1 MKTIGI
7 ILLAIGLLMTVITGF
22 TFVTKEK
29 VVDVGPL
36 EVNKQE
42 RHPIYWSPI
51 TGLVLAGGGV
61 VLLVLSRRK
70 VT

>member
-1 MKTIGI
+1 MKSIGI
-7 ILLAIGLLMTVITGF
+7 VLLVIGLLMTVITGF
-22 TFVTKEK
+22 TIVTKEK

-42 RHPIYWSPI
+42 KHPIYWSPI

-61 VLLVLSRRK
+61 VLLLLSRRK
-70 VT
+70 EA